1 MVVMGTVNGGA
12 AGSTAIGGIIGDGNR
27 IGRTETAYRRRAR
40 MIIHKQNIVTVV
52 VVATAAHFSVVTVVG
67 TCAVDADVD
76 IISVVVVVV
85 VVVIGS
91 SEETSVCSVG
101 IGIGIG
107 IGQDTAIIVTGQCG
121 AASVTDARESS

>member
-1 MVVMGTVNGGA
+1 MGTVNGGA
-12 AGSTAIGGIIGDGNR
+12 TEATAIGGIIGDGKR
-27 IGRTETAYRRRAR
+27 VGRTETAYRRRAR
-40 MIIHKQNIVTVV
+40 MIIHKQIFVTVV
-52 VVATAAHFSVVTVVG
+52 VGATVTHFSVVTVVD

-76 IISVVVVVV
+76 IISVVVVVVVV